1 MTLIDGPHHLHMTHV
16 DEVVDRIEEHFDK
29 YLHQPSTILIQHSKL

>member
-16 DEVVDRIEEHFDK
+16 NEVVDRIEQYFNK
-29 YLHQPSTILIQHSKL
+29 YLQQSSPPMIKNSKL

>member
-16 DEVVDRIEEHFDK
+16 DKVVDQIEQYFNK
-29 YLHQPSTILIQHSKL
+29 YLEQPSKSITQS

>member
-16 DEVVDRIEEHFDK
+16 DQVVHRIERYFDK
-29 YLHQPSTILIQHSKL
+29 YLCQPMPIKSQL

>member
-16 DEVVDRIEEHFDK
+16 DQVANRIEQYFDK
-29 YLHQPSTILIQHSKL
+29 YLSQPLLIKSQL

>member
-16 DEVVDRIEEHFDK
+16 DEVTKRIERYFDK
-29 YLHQPSTILIQHSKL
+29 YLSQPSRIKSQL

>member
-16 DEVVDRIEEHFDK
+16 DEVDEQIEQYFNK
-29 YLHQPSTILIQHSKL
+29 YLPQIPTSDDQ